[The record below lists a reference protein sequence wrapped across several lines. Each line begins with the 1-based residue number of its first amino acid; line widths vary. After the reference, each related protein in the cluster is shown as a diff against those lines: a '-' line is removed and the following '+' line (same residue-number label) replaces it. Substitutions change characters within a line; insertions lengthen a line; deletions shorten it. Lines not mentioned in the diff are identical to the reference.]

1 MSSHMHHP
9 GPDGREGLA
18 PGARA
23 MRTERDGRLASWDT
37 NTAPFT
43 VAWELTRAC
52 AYVCLHCR
60 ADAHPYRDSDELT
73 TEEAFA
79 VIEDLARFGSSILV
93 LTGGDPMARPDLE
106 EIAAHAHSLGLR
118 VALSPSATARVT
130 RKRLVSLREAGVRR
144 VALSLDGVNADVHD
158 GFRGLPGSFARTKGI
173 TQILAQ
179 ESLALQINTTIARHN
194 AESLPEMASVVAE
207 MGPVQWSL
215 FFLVPTGRAQIETML
230 TAAEHERLFN
240 WIYDLSRTAPF
251 DIKVT
256 EAPAYRRVVA
266 ARKGQGVGA
275 PVAGAGYRFA
285 DGLDRPDVGIGD
297 GKGFMFISHT
307 GDVTPSG
314 FLPFTAGNV
323 RERSAVEIYRE
334 SPIFR
339 SLRDPA
345 ALKGGC
351 GPCEFNSLCGG
362 SRSRAFAVTGDY
374 LAADPA
380 CVLA

>member
-1 MSSHMHHP
+1 MSSHAQHP
-9 GPDGREGLA
+9 ESQGGAGLA

-23 MRTERDGRLASWDT
+23 MRAERDGRLASWDV

-60 ADAHPYRDSDELT
+60 ADAQPYRDPNELT
-73 TEEAFA
+73 TEEIFA
-79 VIEDLARFGSSILV
+79 VVDDLARFGSSILV

-106 EIAAHAHSLGLR
+106 DIAARAHSLGLR

-144 VALSLDGVNADVHD
+144 VALSLDGVDAAVHD
-158 GFRGLPGSFARTKGI
+158 GFRGLPGSFARTKSI
-173 TQILAQ
+173 TQTLA
-179 ESLALQINTTIARHN
+179 EEDLALQINTTVARHN
-194 AESLPEMASVVAE
+194 VESLPEMARVVAGME
-207 MGPVQWSL
+207 PVQWSL
-215 FFLVPTGRAQIETML
+215 FFLVPTGRAQIATML
-230 TAAEHERLFN
+230 SAAEHERLFN
-240 WIYDLSRTAPF
+240 WIYDLSHVAPF

-266 ARKGQGVGA
+266 ARNGQGANA

-285 DGLDRPDVGIGD
+285 DGLDRPAVGIGD

-323 RERSAVEIYRE
+323 RERSAVEIYRD

-339 SLRDPA
+339 ALRDPA

-351 GPCEFNSLCGG
+351 GSCEFNSLCGG
-362 SRSRAFAVTGDY
+362 SRSRAYAVTGDY